1 MPNLRLLSSFLL
13 HPYIPGRV
21 PKEPVITLPH
31 FSAALPHDLHMRVT
45 IRRLNALQDDTMR
58 QENGFRQKETAH
70 VAVRTTD
77 VVLGVECALPPGFEA
92 RGPGQDFQRHEALR
106 RTTQR
111 RVAGIIVLLG
121 LLIGAW
127 HIGQ

>member
-1 MPNLRLLSSFLL
+1 
-13 HPYIPGRV
+13 
-21 PKEPVITLPH
+21 
-31 FSAALPHDLHMRVT
+31 MRVAF
-45 IRRLNALQDDTMR
+45 RRLNTLQDDTMR